1 MRNLGTWGALLVI
14 FVGSFYMGKAKTY
27 QKDSHLTVDKDSIKS
42 QKRRAE
48 SKNVFNQKEK
58 RYKRTPQSIK
68 VQDLHHRKIKTIS
81 QFIKKEPYLK
91 MAKIMKVKEGSEE
104 KNPILRVIISLE
116 ESSSI
121 SHEDFVKSK
130 DRLLDYISKNPEE
143 SFKQMVD
150 VVRSD
155 VGRDNS
161 SLRGQLMVAMSFVPG
176 KEEEVKDLAI
186 EELKTNIVP
195 INPPLSVPGRS
206 KEEFKMMGAME
217 QVAVV
222 KAYEAFL
229 SASHKNLENVQ
240 EETLEILSFQ
250 KNLTVRR
257 NLAILYD
264 KAFPNKRM
272 EMLQKM
278 KEKGINLMKKM
289 APRGV
294 GAGVDEYYEND
305 WSDGN
310 RYYDSYQDEREDV

>member
-1 MRNLGTWGALLVI
+1 MRNLGAWGALLVI
-14 FVGSFYMGKAKTY
+14 FVGSFYMGKATTYHEDPNKTSSKEALR
-27 QKDSHLTVDKDSIKS
+27 KDKRNAKS
-42 QKRRAE
+42 KSA
-48 SKNVFNQKEK
+48 FNKKEK
-58 RYKRTPQSIK
+58 GHNRYPQSIK
-68 VQDLHHRKIKTIS
+68 TSGLAGEKLKTIS
-81 QFIKKEPYLK
+81 QFIKKEPYQK

-240 EETLEILSFQ
+240 EETLEILGFQ

-278 KEKGINLMKKM
+278 KEKGINIMRTM
-289 APRGV
+289 PPRGV
-294 GAGVDEYYEND
+294 GAGVDDYYED
-305 WSDGN
+305 DLGDGN

>member
-1 MRNLGTWGALLVI
+1 MRNLGAWGALLVI
-14 FVGSFYMGKAKTY
+14 FVGSFYMGKARTY
-27 QKDSHLTVDKDSIKS
+27 QNSVNLNLQKEVSKKNKRSADSKKSYKKRMEYKRNPQSIKS
-42 QKRRAE
+42 QE
-48 SKNVFNQKEK
+48 
-58 RYKRTPQSIK
+58 
-68 VQDLHHRKIKTIS
+68 LGGLKIKTIS
-81 QFIKKEPYLK
+81 EFIKKEPYLK
-91 MAKIMKVKEGSEE
+91 MAKIMKVKQGHEE

-116 ESSSI
+116 ESNSI
-121 SHEDFVKSK
+121 SHEDFINSK
-130 DRLLDYISKNPEE
+130 DLLLDYISKNPEE
-143 SFKQMVD
+143 SFKQMVN

-195 INPPLSVPGRS
+195 IDPPLSVSGRS

-240 EETLEILSFQ
+240 EETLEILGFQ

-278 KEKGINLMKKM
+278 KEKGINLMRKM
-289 APRGV
+289 PPRGV

-305 WSDGN
+305 LSNGS
-310 RYYDSYQDEREDV
+310 RYYDSYEDEREDV